1 MIKRAF
7 IIHGWGGYPD
17 EGWLYWLKQELEKN
31 GFEVYSPAMPNTLN
45 PIIKEW
51 VSSLSALV
59 GNPTKNDYFIGLS
72 LGCQA
77 IMRYLEKLPK
87 DDKVKAAFFM
97 AGFVNLMNLSDG
109 ERDILKEWLET
120 PIDLN
125 KAKTRCNKFV
135 SIFSDNDPI
144 VPLSDKNIFEK
155 QLDAKIIIEKGKG
168 HFDSEIAVPYLLK
181 EILNT

>member
-1 MIKRAF
+1 
-7 IIHGWGGYPD
+7 
-17 EGWLYWLKQELEKN
+17 
-31 GFEVYSPAMPNTLN
+31 
-45 PIIKEW
+45 
-51 VSSLSALV
+51 
-59 GNPTKNDYFIGLS
+59 
-72 LGCQA
+72 
-77 IMRYLEKLPK
+77 
-87 DDKVKAAFFM
+87 M

>member
-1 MIKRAF
+1 MTKRAF

-45 PIIKEW
+45 PAIEEW

-77 IMRYLEKLPK
+77 VMRYLEKLPK

-97 AGFVNLMNLSDG
+97 AGFINLIGDEEKSM
-109 ERDILKEWLET
+109 LKQWLKA
-120 PIDLN
+120 PIDLKEVKN
-125 KAKTRCNKFV
+125 HCDKFV
-135 SIFSDNDPI
+135 AIFSDNDPI

-155 QLDAKIIIEKGKG
+155 KLNAKIIIKKNKG
-168 HFDSEIAVPYLLK
+168 HFLEELTVPYLLK
-181 EILNT
+181 EILDT